1 MAAYI
6 IFERVKTTN
15 EAELAA
21 YSSMVGPSLEGHEAI
36 KLAAG
41 GKVDVLEGAA
51 NEAVVILKFPSTEEA
66 EAWYRSP
73 LYQEASSRRLKAG
86 EWRVMIVEGT

>member
-6 IFERVKTTN
+6 IFERLKTSN

-21 YSSMVGPSLEGHEAI
+21 YAAMVGPSLDGHDGI
-36 KLAAG
+36 KLAG
-41 GKVDVLEGAA
+41 GGEVNVLEGEAT
-51 NEAVVILKFPSTEEA
+51 EAVVILKFPSMEEA

-73 LYQEASSRRLKAG
+73 LYKEASARRLQAG
-86 EWRVMIVEGT
+86 DWRVMIVEGT

>member
-6 IFERVKTTN
+6 IFERLKTNN

-21 YSSMVGPSLEGHEAI
+21 YGSMVGPSLVGHEAI
-36 KLAAG
+36 KLAGG
-41 GKVDVLEGAA
+41 GKVAVLEGEA
-51 NEAVVILKFPSTEEA
+51 NEAVVILKFPSVEKA

-73 LYQEASSRRLKAG
+73 LYQEASARRLNSG